1 MKEEERSRLE
11 YLEVYKL
18 SVDLSEKIWNLVK
31 KWAYI
36 EKNIQ
41 INIQSKQLF
50 QSIDS
55 MVTNLSEEND
65 RLFYKENPQKVKSL
79 LMFIENFLIIN
90 LKSLKN
96 LLRQHF

>member
-41 INIQSKQLF
+41 INIQSK
-50 QSIDS
+50 
-55 MVTNLSEEND
+55 
-65 RLFYKENPQKVKSL
+65 
-79 LMFIENFLIIN
+79 
-90 LKSLKN
+90 
-96 LLRQHF
+96 